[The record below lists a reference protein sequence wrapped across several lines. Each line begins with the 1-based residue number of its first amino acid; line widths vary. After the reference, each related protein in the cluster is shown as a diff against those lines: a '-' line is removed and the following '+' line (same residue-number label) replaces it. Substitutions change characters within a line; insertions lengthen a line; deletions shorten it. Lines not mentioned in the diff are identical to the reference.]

1 MDADDPLLTVARNA
15 LVAAGAR
22 VVIGPAEDAAATT
35 PLLLHMYTH
44 THTHSDTLYVQVRV
58 RQRERE
64 RAVYSLVYV

>member
-44 THTHSDTLYVQVRV
+44 THTHT
-58 RQRERE
+58 QRHAICASASETERE